1 MKDEGKT
8 WMDKV
13 EDWMAHSSLDV
24 ARPASRR
31 PPYGS
36 QSWEAFAPP
45 SHHTRHKI
53 KHRRIK
59 FGTPNLGP
67 MLCFGL
73 AYSLS
78 RLPSRRRSCR
88 DNQPVSCIALI
99 CVLFPGIAFWFGGE
113 KLAVYFGFI
122 AIVLLLNE
130 AVGRLHD
137 LAIRLSR
144 TNELLVDGND
154 ERRYR
159 KAGAS

>member
-1 MKDEGKT
+1 MGMIRADYRDMNDDEKAIGKGY
-8 WMDKV
+8 M
-13 EDWMAHSSLDV
+13 
-24 ARPASRR
+24 R
-31 PPYGS
+31 G
-36 QSWEAFAPP
+36 QS
-45 SHHTRHKI
+45 
-53 KHRRIK
+53 
-59 FGTPNLGP
+59 
-67 MLCFGL
+67 
-73 AYSLS
+73 
-78 RLPSRRRSCR
+78 
-88 DNQPVSCIALI
+88 IALI

-154 ERRYR
+154 ERGYR